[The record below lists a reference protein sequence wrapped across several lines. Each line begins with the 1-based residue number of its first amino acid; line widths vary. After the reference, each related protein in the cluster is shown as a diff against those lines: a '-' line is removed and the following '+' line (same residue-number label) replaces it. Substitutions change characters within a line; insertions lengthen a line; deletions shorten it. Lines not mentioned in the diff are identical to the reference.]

1 MVNTNKKELLK
12 KILILIVSVLL
23 IFAVI
28 IILSYE
34 NSTKYPPLIN
44 NNKIL
49 TLTNNSIVS
58 MNIDQTIDYN
68 PNNDSGSMIN
78 QQEQDEQENAEDYIE
93 PDSEENEQED
103 EQEEEPEIIYGD
115 IKLSIV
121 PMQDNILSGLVEIN
135 ILTYPEYSEELLFM
149 LYPKD
154 SGDPLE
160 DENSL
165 IEIIE
170 KPFELEFAIDTT
182 EFPNGNYVLIVAST
196 YSDAPDDN
204 PWISTY
210 KREFFIEN

>member
-12 KILILIVSVLL
+12 KILILIISILL
-23 IFAVI
+23 IFVVI
-28 IILSYE
+28 INLSYE

-78 QQEQDEQENAEDYIE
+78 QQQQDEQENTEDYIE
-93 PDSEENEQED
+93 PDSEENEQGD
-103 EQEEEPEIIYGD
+103 QQEIIYGD

-135 ILTYPEYSEELLFM
+135 ILTYPEDSEELLFM

-154 SGDPLE
+154 SNDPIE

-170 KPFELEFAIDTT
+170 KPFELKFAIDTT

-204 PWISTY
+204 PWTSTY

>member
-34 NSTKYPPLIN
+34 NSTKYQPLIN

-58 MNIDQTIDYN
+58 MNIDQTIDHN
-68 PNNDSGSMIN
+68 LNNDSGSMIN
-78 QQEQDEQENAEDYIE
+78 QQQQDEQENTEDYIE
-93 PDSEENEQED
+93 PDSEENEQGD
-103 EQEEEPEIIYGD
+103 QQEIIYGD

-135 ILTYPEYSEELLFM
+135 ILTYPEDSEELLFM

-154 SGDPLE
+154 SNDPIE